1 MERPAGQGGGGADV
15 PPGDRALVGFPPA
28 ELLVPTVTVEYE
40 KSLRRRQVGETA
52 DSGFQIGVQR
62 TLPFPAARVWELPLS
77 PRGLA
82 IWLGRTGRLRLAKG
96 ARYRTREGA
105 SGELRALAPGSYLRL
120 SWQPPGWDT
129 PSIVALRL
137 LEKSGR
143 TAVQGCPGQ
152 GGDAGA
158 LEKQPRADRQDAA
171 RVARPET
178 TRRRQRLR
186 EPCR

>member
-1 MERPAGQGGGGADV
+1 VARPAGQGGGGADV
-15 PPGDRALVGFPPA
+15 PPRDRALAGLPPA
-28 ELLVPTVTVEYE
+28 ELLVPTGTVEYE

-62 TLPFPAARVWELPLS
+62 TLPFPAPLVWDLLLS

-120 SWQPPGWDT
+120 SWQPPGWEK
-129 PSIVALRL
+129 PSMVALRL

-143 TAVQGCPGQ
+143 TAVHFHQERLPDAQAREAMRARWKSSLERIARMLPG
-152 GGDAGA
+152 
-158 LEKQPRADRQDAA
+158 
-171 RVARPET
+171 
-178 TRRRQRLR
+178 
-186 EPCR
+186 